1 MIFTC
6 GGNGSL
12 PREEKEMLYQEA
24 YETALER
31 NVQERAAEWITQGIK
46 ARADF
51 AEKITLR
58 DREGDRWFDTLGPV
72 GYELYWNRTPVVEE
86 TWEYAGCFLTSSV
99 FEEKGIPMAERIE
112 ALQEKFNDL
121 REEALRIKNAAKLI
135 QAETSYKVMDQF
147 NGVRNLQTIAKIEA
161 LREMRECDQRLAELH
176 ETKASVAASLSAS
189 REALKKTRSEKRR
202 VELERDVEA
211 GELATQRLKQL
222 YDARLEE
229 LGVPQDLVR

>member
-12 PREEKEMLYQEA
+12 PREEREMLYQEA

-31 NVQERAAEWITQGIK
+31 NVQERAAKWIAQGIK

-147 NGVRNLQTIAKIEA
+147 NGVRNLQTIAK
-161 LREMRECDQRLAELH
+161 LH